1 LARFSLAPEHRQHR
15 SACRRIRE
23 ESPVSHH
30 SSPVSLLLLA
40 TVVAGL
46 NAAAAP
52 APAPAQVRPTP
63 ERAAHM
69 QVHFSQVMTVHE
81 AVIRGDLAA
90 VQAPAAWLTQHEG
103 PSSLPPGSAPFVAEM
118 RRAAARTAKA
128 TTVLEAAMGAADM
141 LKTCGD
147 CHRGVGTMPAVAT
160 PSGPEVGGIVG
171 HMLAHQRATD
181 QMVQGLVVPS
191 SDAWRKGAAGLAV
204 APLRRSSLPDD
215 PKLTSELVASEKRIH
230 ELADQAGKAGDPG
243 ARAVSYGQI
252 IARCA
257 DCHALHRKVWGPGRR

>member
-1 LARFSLAPEHRQHR
+1 M
-15 SACRRIRE
+15 
-23 ESPVSHH
+23 SHH

-40 TVVAGL
+40 TAAAWL
-46 NAAAAP
+46 NVAAAP
-52 APAPAQVRPTP
+52 QPGRAQAVRANP

-103 PSSLPPGSAPFVAEM
+103 PSSLPPGSAAFVAEM
-118 RRAAARTAKA
+118 RRAATRTAKA
-128 TTVLEAAMGAADM
+128 TTVLEAALGTADM

-160 PSGPEVGGIVG
+160 TAGPAVGGIVG
-171 HMLAHQRATD
+171 HMLAHQQAID
-181 QMVQGLVVPS
+181 QMLQGLVVPS
-191 SDAWRKGAAGLAV
+191 NEAWRKGAAGLEV
-204 APLRRSSLPDD
+204 APLRRASLPRD
-215 PKLTSELVASEKRIH
+215 PKLTSELVESEKRIH
-230 ELADQAGKAGDPG
+230 ELGAQAGKAEDPG
-243 ARAVSYGQI
+243 ARAVSYGQL

-257 DCHALHRKVWGPGRR
+257 DCHALHRKVWGPRRR